1 MRRLLTS
8 LTLLGLFTACS
19 ESVTGTVDGEPVRG
33 ARQSYYHIE
42 TYEIP
47 FIGEF
52 PLLILLTSDVGGS
65 CEVFDTITSSSAG
78 SCEETC
84 EELAEAS
91 GDIPGG
97 EHWNLIFTAL
107 LDDDVI
113 GSYELAGSELS
124 LEGFTAGFSSW
135 NGGDLTDEATC
146 EDQCEDADGLFEG
159 GTYPD
164 DGDLMLEGYTENE
177 TLSGQFNLDFDGA
190 NALEGGFSAQ
200 PCSSLADLF

>member
-42 TYEIP
+42 TYEVP
-47 FIGEF
+47 FFGEF
-52 PLLILLTSDVGGS
+52 PLLVLLTSDVGGS
-65 CEVFDTITSSSAG
+65 CEVFDTLYSNVGS

-84 EELAEAS
+84 EELAQAS

-97 EHWNLIFTAL
+97 AHWNLLFSAL
-107 LDDDVI
+107 LDEDII
-113 GSYELAGSELS
+113 GSYDMVGTELELV
-124 LEGFTAGFSSW
+124 GFGAGFSTW

-146 EDQCEDADGLFEG
+146 EDQCEDGDGLFEG
-159 GTYPD
+159 LSNPD
-164 DGDLMLEGYTENE
+164 DGELVLEEYTEDE
-177 TLSGQFNLDFDGA
+177 ALSGQFNLDFDGA
-190 NALEGGFSAQ
+190 NALEGSFSAQ